1 MYVCVFVSVCDIVST
16 AVCTRLPSSFP
27 RAPRASIFRVCNG
40 STQMRSW
47 RQHTD
52 AWTLNVNKRCGTNLQ
67 QGPVTNDD
75 QYRKVLHQEDKDNDP
90 WLQFR
95 VRHPARGKC
104 VSTSRANYAGQRAG
118 RHDDDDKSLGA
129 FVSGWDPPVAMPTDE
144 ARRAA
149 LREAGA
155 VAAVATSS
163 SASSAPPQEAI
174 VMPTDEARRAAL
186 RDAGAVSAVATSSS
200 ASSTPPQVTIQEELH
215 QVKRAILHA
224 ATSGCIS
231 TAGHLSIMA
240 QGDADDF
247 FNLLRSLH
255 KKVIQQLHHG
265 EQDDMHGEHVSL
277 LCNVLRQ
284 QWCMSDPDKSS
295 EAMQWLEQAMHMVD
309 KKLVRKFEIKQTK
322 SELEVQI
329 HAMQSLQRALDI
341 VADHM

>member
-118 RHDDDDKSLGA
+118 RHDDDDKSLGP
-129 FVSGWDPPVAMPTDE
+129 FVSGWDPPVA
-144 ARRAA
+144 
-149 LREAGA
+149 
-155 VAAVATSS
+155 
-163 SASSAPPQEAI
+163 
-174 VMPTDEARRAAL
+174 MPTDEARRAAL

-200 ASSTPPQVTIQEELH
+200 ASSAPPPGHRPLVPMRRLLH
-215 QVKRAILHA
+215 R
-224 ATSGCIS
+224 CE
-231 TAGHLSIMA
+231 TA
-240 QGDADDF
+240 
-247 FNLLRSLH
+247 
-255 KKVIQQLHHG
+255 
-265 EQDDMHGEHVSL
+265 
-277 LCNVLRQ
+277 
-284 QWCMSDPDKSS
+284 
-295 EAMQWLEQAMHMVD
+295 
-309 KKLVRKFEIKQTK
+309 LVRRRRRRR
-322 SELEVQI
+322 SERRRRRRRRRQP
-329 HAMQSLQRALDI
+329 LQRWQRPRLRAGI
-341 VADHM
+341 H